1 MKKKLISL
9 ALALVMVLSLFS
21 VTAFASP
28 LVVDEGYRGTYNGI
42 VYAANHQNVCE
53 GDIVTIVVEENTVT
67 VTTKYMK
74 GETEYVGV
82 CYEDLPL
89 SGFDVK
95 QTDSSG
101 DCCTISFNNDKGAF
115 GNLTVY
121 LEDEER
127 SSAKI
132 TLGEDLFMSTLK
144 IEETHKHAIDE
155 AKHHGAVAPTCT
167 VPGSVEY
174 WECTEPGCNEHL
186 DKDGKKI
193 KAADFIIPAL
203 GHDFSGEAIEKGPAH
218 CFKCVRSGCSAT
230 GLTDFAGRPV
240 EGVVESHTNKDN
252 DHKCDVCG
260 CVMSECADDEGN
272 DHLCDVCGKRLTECI
287 DEEGDDGLCDICGE
301 PMPTEPELPGF
312 IGWIVNSMLRIV
324 KLILAR
330 ITLENLKPAIIGGT
344 IVKIIEDAF
353 AR

>member
-9 ALALVMVLSLFS
+9 ALALIMVLSLFS

-28 LVVDEGYRGTYNGI
+28 PVVDEKYRGTYSGA
-42 VYAANHQNVCE
+42 VY
-53 GDIVTIVVEENTVT
+53 GS
-67 VTTKYMK
+67 K
-74 GETEYVGV
+74 GEPGTIETGAVTSFAIGESAAVITVNGV
-82 CYEDLPL
+82 PYNM
-89 SGFDVK
+89 SI
-95 QTDSSG
+95 DSIRNIEG
-101 DCCTISFNNDKGAF
+101 GCQISFSDEGETNRLLLEFYTQKENDAVIYI
-115 GNLTVY
+115 GN
-121 LEDEER
+121 
-127 SSAKI
+127 SAYY
-132 TLGEDLFMSTLK
+132 STI
-144 IEETHKHAIDE
+144 IEADTHTHVIDPT
-155 AKHHGAVAPTCT
+155 KHHDAVAPNCT
-167 VPGSVEY
+167 DSGSVEY
-174 WECTEPGCNEHL
+174 WECTVAGCYAHL

-203 GHDFSGEAIEKGPAH
+203 DHDFSGEAIEKGPAH

-272 DHLCDVCGKRLTECI
+272 DHLCDVCGKKLTDCI

-312 IGWIVNSMLRIV
+312 IGWIVSSMLRIV

-330 ITLENLKPAIIGGT
+330 ITLENLKPAIIGGA
-344 IVKIIEDAF
+344 IVKVIEDAF